1 MELLKE
7 LLVENLQDLLHAETQ
22 LVQAL
27 PKMAEAAHHPK
38 LKEALEKH
46 LAQTE
51 GHVER
56 LNSAFEFLDAK
67 AQPKACKGMQG
78 LIEEG
83 EETISEGE
91 EKDDLGA
98 DLALI
103 AAAQKVEHYEISG
116 YGTARCLARQI
127 GEREVATLLSR
138 TLGEEESSDYL
149 LTELSKPILQD
160 ASLAD
165 ERPTRAP
172 VASAKTKNARTA
184 RA

>member
-1 MELLKE
+1 MDQLKD
-7 LLVENLQDLLHAETQ
+7 LLVDNLQDLLHAEMQ

-27 PKMAEAAHHPK
+27 PKMAEAASHPK
-38 LKEALEKH
+38 LKEAFEKH
-46 LAQTE
+46 LTQTE
-51 GHVER
+51 NHVER
-56 LNSAFEFLDAK
+56 LKNSFELLGEK
-67 AQPKACKGMQG
+67 AQPKPCKGMQG
-78 LIEEG
+78 LIAEG
-83 EETISEGE
+83 EEIISENEDKE
-91 EKDDLGA
+91 ELAA

-127 GEREVATLLSR
+127 GEREVSKLLSR

-160 ASLAD
+160 ATLGD
-165 ERPTRAP
+165 ETPTHAP
-172 VASAKTKNARTA
+172 AAKTKAR